1 LFVAV
6 IPSRPKRFN
15 KLAGFMYF
23 WGLTLSAVTSNILI
37 ISVGLSI
44 DFAAHIGIDI
54 SPSHEMEEMKKI
66 TRLPNIYQYYAL
78 YSNGYF
84 FRMSKCYLA
93 KEPMIYENR
102 KSLYCKS
109 ESKKIILE
117 YILSEL

>member
-1 LFVAV
+1 LFVTV

-66 TRLPNIYQYYAL
+66 TRLPHRNKYYAL
-78 YSNGYF
+78 YSNGYY
-84 FRMSKCYLA
+84 FRTVKMLF
-93 KEPMIYENR
+93 
-102 KSLYCKS
+102 S
-109 ESKKIILE
+109 ERTNDL
-117 YILSEL
+117 